1 MGLPKAEPPRR
12 GTLAVVAAAA
22 VTIVFWGSA
31 FAGIRAGLH
40 SYSPTHLA
48 LLRFLAASAVMAIY
62 ALATRMRLPAVRDLP
77 PIGLLGLL
85 GFAFYNIALNI
96 GEQTIPAGPA
106 ALLIQ
111 TVPIWTALA
120 AVLFLGD
127 RLRPFGWIGIAIS
140 FAGGLLIALGKGG
153 SFELGWGAALVVLA
167 AISASAYNIIQKR
180 MMDRYRPVEIT
191 TYAVWAGTLLLLPF
205 SGGLLGEMRAAPLAD
220 TLAVVYL
227 GVFPAAIGYVTW
239 AFVLSR
245 FPAARA
251 ASFLY
256 GVPVM
261 AFLIGWIWLGES
273 PTATDAIGGLLAL
286 GGVAVVNTLGNARL
300 RRAGGK
306 AGTSVPRSSRRK

>member
-1 MGLPKAEPPRR
+1 MALSRAEPAGR
-12 GTLAVVAAAA
+12 GILAVVAAAT

-48 LLRFLAASAVMAIY
+48 LLRFLAASAVMAVY
-62 ALATRMRLPAVRDLP
+62 ALATRMRLPARRDLP
-77 PIGLLGLL
+77 AIGLLGLL

-96 GEQTIPAGPA
+96 GEQTIAAGPA
-106 ALLIQ
+106 SLLIQ

-127 RLRPFGWIGIAIS
+127 RLRPFGWVGIAIS
-140 FAGGLLIALGKGG
+140 FTGGLLIALGKGG
-153 SFELGWGAALVVLA
+153 RFDLGWGAALVVLA
-167 AISASAYNIIQKR
+167 AISASAYNIISKR
-180 MMDRYRPVEIT
+180 MLDRYRPVEIT

-205 SGGLLGEMRAAPLAD
+205 SGGLIGAVRAAPLAD

-227 GVFPAAIGYVTW
+227 GVFPAAVGYVTW
-239 AFVLSR
+239 AFVLSK

-261 AFLIGWIWLGES
+261 AFLIGWVWLGEA
-273 PTATDAIGGLLAL
+273 PTIVDAVGGSLAL
-286 GGVAVVNTLGNARL
+286 GGVAVVNIFG
-300 RRAGGK
+300 RAGASG
-306 AGTSVPRSSRRK
+306 PRNSRTTLRK